1 MSKPIRLYLPR
12 IYLDSNVLV
21 SAILESDPK
30 WQRIHSKEAKAKR
43 VEIKTSNDLYS
54 EWEPKRMKTSLF
66 AISEFIATGRS
77 DRFNKTFNEMM
88 DIVAKEILSKC
99 EILYANFVV
108 PNPSVI
114 DKRWNNFWILGKSSA
129 RGLMSDGK
137 GNSLGMQELGAILTI
152 DMRLVKHIAGGVPLG
167 VGFPNPSE
175 VIIEKLEQMQYGSP
189 AFEILLFNK
198 ASELAIS
205 YNIHLSD
212 AIHIYHAQ
220 NAAEFFVTND
230 KKFIKSWDKID
241 PKLKKKAYV
250 EPITSK
256 EALDKLR

>member
-1 MSKPIRLYLPR
+1 MSKPIRLHLPR

-21 SAILESDPK
+21 AAILESDKK
-30 WQRIHSKEAKAKR
+30 WQRTHSKEAKNR
-43 VEIKTSNDLYS
+43 RIDIETSTELYM

-77 DRFNKTFNEMM
+77 DKFNKKFDEMM
-88 DIVAKEILSKC
+88 DIVAKKILSKC

-108 PNPSVI
+108 PKPSII
-114 DKRWNNFWILGKSSA
+114 DKRWENFWILGKSSA
-129 RGLMSDGK
+129 RGLMSDK
-137 GNSLGMQELGAILTI
+137 QGNSLGMQELGTILTI
-152 DMRLVKHIAGGVPLG
+152 DMRLVNHISGGVPLG
-167 VGFPNPSE
+167 VGFPNPRE
-175 VIIEKLEQMQYGSP
+175 VVIDKLEQMEYGAP

-198 ASELAIS
+198 ASELAIA

-220 NAAEFFVTND
+220 NVAEYFVTND
-230 KKFIKSWDKID
+230 KNFIKSWEKID
-241 PKLKKKAYV
+241 PALKKKAYV

-256 EALDKLR
+256 KALDKLF

>member
-21 SAILESDPK
+21 SAILESDKK
-30 WQRIHSKEAKAKR
+30 WQRTHSKEAKAKH
-43 VEIKTSNDLYS
+43 VDIKTSNELYT
-54 EWEPKRMKTSLF
+54 EWEPKHMKTSLF

-77 DRFNKTFNEMM
+77 DRFNKTFDEMLK
-88 DIVAKEILSKC
+88 IVAKKILAKC

-108 PNPSVI
+108 PKPSVI

-129 RGLMSDGK
+129 RGLMSDK
-137 GNSLGMQELGAILTI
+137 QGNSLGMQELGTILTI

-175 VIIEKLEQMQYGSP
+175 VVIDKLDQMEYGAP

-198 ASELAIS
+198 ASELAIA

-220 NAAEFFVTND
+220 NKAEYFVTND
-230 KKFIKSWDKID
+230 KNFIKSWEKID
-241 PKLKKKAYV
+241 PELKKKAHV
-250 EPITSK
+250 QPITSK
-256 EALDKLR
+256 KALDKLF